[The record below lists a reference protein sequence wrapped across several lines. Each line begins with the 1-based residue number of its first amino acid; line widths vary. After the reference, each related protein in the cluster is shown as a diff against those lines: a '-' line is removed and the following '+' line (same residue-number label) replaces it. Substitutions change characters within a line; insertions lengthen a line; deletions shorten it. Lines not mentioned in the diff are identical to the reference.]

1 MSVLNKIA
9 CLQNRRDNVPNQLLA
24 RELVDRRDT
33 EGIRE
38 MADNLRDNDRNV
50 QSDCIKVLYEVGY
63 IAPELIAAYVDHFV
77 NLLGSRNNRMV
88 WGGMLALS
96 TVAELEPDEIYE
108 HRDAIK
114 QAMEAGS
121 VITVDAGVEVLA
133 MVASGDKKRRED
145 LFPYLLKHLATCRP
159 KDVPQH
165 SEKVVIAVDGK
176 NKAEFIELLER
187 RLTDMTPSQAAR
199 VRKVIR
205 QAREREPHSC

>member
-1 MSVLNKIA
+1 MSVLGRIA

-33 EGIRE
+33 KGIRE
-38 MADNLRDNDRNV
+38 IADNLRNKDRNI
-50 QSDCIKVLYEVGY
+50 QSDCIKVLYETGY
-63 IAPELIAAYVDHFV
+63 LSPELIAGYVNDFV

-96 TVAELEPDEIYE
+96 TVAELEPDEIYK

-133 MVASGDKKRRED
+133 MVASGDKKRREE
-145 LFPYLLKHLATCRP
+145 LFPYLLNHLATCRP
-159 KDVPQH
+159 KDIPQH
-165 SEKVVIAVDGK
+165 AEKVVIAADGK
-176 NKAEFIELLER
+176 NKEQFIGVLER

>member
-9 CLQNRRDNVPNQLLA
+9 CLQTRRDNVPNQLLA
-24 RELVDRRDT
+24 RELVDRRDAD
-33 EGIRE
+33 GIRE
-38 MADNLRDNDRNV
+38 IADNLRNKDRNI

-63 IAPELIAAYVDHFV
+63 IDPGLIAGYVGHFV
-77 NLLGSRNNRMV
+77 NLLTNSNNRMV

-96 TVAELEPDEIYE
+96 TVAELEPDEVYK

-114 QAMEAGS
+114 RAMECGS
-121 VITVDAGVEVLA
+121 VITVDAGVELLA
-133 MVASGDKKRRED
+133 ILASGDKKRRED

-165 SEKVVIAVDGK
+165 AERVVIAVDGK
-176 NKAEFIELLER
+176 NKQEFIRLLER
-187 RLTDMTPSQAAR
+187 RLTDMTSIQAAR